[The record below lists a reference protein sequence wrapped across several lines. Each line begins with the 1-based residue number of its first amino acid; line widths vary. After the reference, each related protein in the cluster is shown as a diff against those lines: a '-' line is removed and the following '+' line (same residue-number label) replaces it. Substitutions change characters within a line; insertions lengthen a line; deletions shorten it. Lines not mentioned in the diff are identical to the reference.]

1 MSSHH
6 PIKEGKMLCSD
17 CHDSH
22 GQTTGNLLEPTVNLV
37 CYKCHMEKQGPF
49 VYEHPPVT
57 ESCSICHE
65 PHGTVANSL
74 LHRDRT
80 TRRCGETS
88 APIRRCSARFTAT
101 ARSVTARSMAAI
113 CRRRI
118 ETTSSSASDLKQ
130 AAGQDRI
137 ETFDKTIAKRPLR
150 AMAIR
155 GALSLIDVAA
165 TSACRVTGGLIGISG
180 HDSVHHL
187 HGGDR
192 PGDGALRRR
201 R

>member
-74 LHRDRT
+74 LHQPTTFLCLRCHTGHRT
-80 TRRCGETS
+80 GPS
-88 APIRRCSARFTAT
+88 GPNHTALLGDVGT
-101 ARSVTARSMAAI
+101 DPALQRAFYSDCTQCHSQI
-113 CRRRI
+113 HG
-118 ETTSSSASDLKQ
+118 SDLPSPHR
-130 AAGQDRI
+130 DNVFFR
-137 ETFDKTIAKRPLR
+137 
-150 AMAIR
+150 
-155 GALSLIDVAA
+155 
-165 TSACRVTGGLIGISG
+165 
-180 HDSVHHL
+180 
-187 HGGDR
+187 
-192 PGDGALRRR
+192 
-201 R
+201 